1 MALRNII
8 SIFLGKR
15 NITPI
20 MRSLA
25 LHFVVLRYRNGDD
38 KPPYGIWR
46 KILVATGR
54 VPQEVEPVIAFMRGK
69 SEE

>member
-1 MALRNII
+1 
-8 SIFLGKR
+8 
-15 NITPI
+15 

-54 VPQEVEPVIAFMRGK
+54 VPQEIEPVIAFMRGK
-69 SEE
+69 SED